1 MPIIYKSRL
10 NILSKTRQFF
20 KNNTIVLFILIL
32 ATIFDKIVKCKPIG
46 FGGFAMRFMKSY
58 EIRQMW
64 LDFFKSKGH
73 QVEPSAS
80 LVPQNDP
87 TLLWTNAGVTPL
99 KKYFD
104 GSMRPENPR
113 ITNAQKCIR
122 TNDIE
127 NVGKTARHHTFF
139 EMLGNF
145 SIGDYFKKE
154 AIEFAVELLFDEK
167 WFGFDKNKIYITYY
181 TEDLDAKKFWMK
193 NGISEDHL
201 IPLDGNFWE
210 IGEGPCGPDT
220 EMFYDRGEKYDKRGK
235 ELLENDIENDRFI
248 EIWNIVFSQFNSK
261 EGVER
266 KNYKELPSK
275 NIDTG
280 CGLERLCC
288 VMQNADTNYDTDLFM
303 PIIKKTEEI
312 SKVKYTGQ
320 MAFKVIADHVRT
332 VTFAVADGA
341 TLSNEGRGYVLRR
354 VLRRASKYAKS
365 LGINKPF
372 MAELVD
378 VVVDI
383 MDPFYPY
390 LHEKKNIVKQ
400 IISQEEEKFLSTLA
414 SGEKRLEAI
423 ISDGAKEISGEN
435 AFLLYDTYGFPI
447 ELTKEYAE
455 EKGLKVDEKGFKKYL
470 EEQKERAR
478 NARSN
483 DNSMSGQNEEFLNFK
498 EESRF
503 SGYDVTN
510 QRSKVI
516 AVFGNAVVLDETPF
530 YAFSGGQLSDSGTI
544 DDIKVVDVQKMP
556 NGQHLHILERNPFK
570 VGDIVWAVVDKEKR
584 DLTRKNHSS
593 AHLLQASL
601 QAVLGNH
608 VHQQGSQVSNEYCRF
623 DFNNYQNLTD
633 EEIIK
638 IEDMVND
645 FIKEAHNVNTQV
657 LPIEEAKKLGAMA
670 LFGEKYGAMV
680 RVVDMGVSKE
690 FCAGTHVANTAE
702 IEKFYIASIE
712 SIGSGTFRCLAYTSN
727 NAMSLIK
734 EYTKNLE
741 NTIDTII
748 AKANEM
754 VRAAKEEGISLTF
767 NYIKRNID
775 VCGYRYILALR
786 KEVAKCQNE
795 VKELEKDY
803 TAKKSQNALKSL
815 DKFDSFIKGN
825 KLIAKT
831 DVLDSNLL
839 KDMATALR
847 NNKNLDVVLL
857 AAADSNKVTFV
868 CAAKAPYNASNIVK
882 EATKV
887 TGGGGGGKPDLA
899 QAGGKNPLLV
909 DDALKAV
916 EVFLA

>member
-1 MPIIYKSRL
+1 
-10 NILSKTRQFF
+10 
-20 KNNTIVLFILIL
+20 
-32 ATIFDKIVKCKPIG
+32 
-46 FGGFAMRFMKSY
+46 MRFMKSY

-167 WFGFDKNKIYITYY
+167 WFGFSKDKIYITYY
-181 TEDLDAKKFWMK
+181 TEDLDAKNYWMK

-235 ELLENDIENDRFI
+235 ELLEKDIENDRFI

-261 EGVER
+261 EGVAR
-266 KNYKELPSK
+266 KDYKELPSK

-288 VMQNADTNYDTDLFM
+288 VMQGADTNYDTDLFM

-312 SKVKYTGQ
+312 SGVKYTGQ

-354 VLRRASKYAKS
+354 VLRRASKHAKS
-365 LGINKPF
+365 IGINKPF

-390 LHEKKNIVKQ
+390 LHEKKAIVKQ
-400 IISQEEEKFLSTLA
+400 IISAEEEKFLSTLA
-414 SGEKRLEAI
+414 SGEKRLENI
-423 ISDGAKEISGEN
+423 CGESKGTISGEN

-447 ELTKEYAE
+447 ELTIEYAE
-455 EKGLKVDEKGFKKYL
+455 EKGLKVDVESFEKYL
-470 EEQKERAR
+470 EEQKVRAR
-478 NARSN
+478 NARGN
-483 DNSMSGQNEEFLNFK
+483 DNSMKGQNEAFLNFK
-498 EESRF
+498 EPSRF
-503 SGYDVTN
+503 SGYDTTN

-516 AVFGNAVVLDETPF
+516 GIFDNAVVLDETPF

-544 DDIKVVDVQKMP
+544 DEIKVLDVVKMP
-556 NGQHLHILERNPFK
+556 NGQHLHVLERNPFK
-570 VGDIVWAVVDKEKR
+570 IGDIVWAVVDREKR

-593 AHLLQASL
+593 AHLLQAAL
-601 QAVLGNH
+601 QHVLGDH
-608 VHQQGSQVSNEYCRF
+608 VHQQGSQVSSDYCRF

-633 EEIIK
+633 DEIIK
-638 IEDMVND
+638 IEDLVNEY
-645 FIKEAHNVNTQV
+645 IKEAHNVNTLV

-670 LFGEKYGAMV
+670 LFGEKYGSMV

-690 FCAGTHVANTAE
+690 FCAGTHVANTCE
-702 IEKFYIASIE
+702 VEKFYISSIE
-712 SIGSGTFRCLAYTSN
+712 SIGSGTFRCLAFTSN
-727 NAMSLIK
+727 NAMDKLK
-734 EYTKNLE
+734 ENTKNIE
-741 NTIDTII
+741 STIDTII
-748 AKANEM
+748 AKANEL
-754 VRAAKEEGISLTF
+754 VKNAKEEGIDLQF

-775 VCGYRYILALR
+775 VNGYRYILALR

-795 VKELEKDY
+795 MKELEKDY
-803 TAKKSQNALKSL
+803 ANKKSQNALKSL
-815 DKFDSFIKGN
+815 DKFDKDIKNN
-825 KLIAKT
+825 KLIVEC

-857 AAADSNKVTFV
+857 ASKDENKVTFV
-868 CAAKAPYNASNIVK
+868 CATKAPYNASQIVK
-882 EATKV
+882 EATSI

-899 QAGGKNPLLV
+899 QAGGKNPLLLN
-909 DDALKAV
+909 DALKHI
-916 EVFLA
+916 EEFLA

>member
-1 MPIIYKSRL
+1 
-10 NILSKTRQFF
+10 
-20 KNNTIVLFILIL
+20 
-32 ATIFDKIVKCKPIG
+32 
-46 FGGFAMRFMKSY
+46 MRFMKSY

-167 WFGFDKNKIYITYY
+167 WFGFSKDKIYITYY
-181 TEDLDAKKFWMK
+181 TEDLDAKKYWMK
-193 NGISEDHL
+193 NGIAEDHL

-261 EGVER
+261 EGVAR
-266 KNYKELPSK
+266 KDYKELPSK

-288 VMQNADTNYDTDLFM
+288 VMQGADTNYDTDLFM

-312 SKVKYTGQ
+312 SGVKYTGQ

-354 VLRRASKYAKS
+354 VLRRASKHAKS

-372 MAELVD
+372 MASLVD

-390 LHEKKNIVKQ
+390 LHEKKAIVKQ
-400 IISQEEEKFLSTLA
+400 IISAEEEKFLSTLA
-414 SGEKRLEAI
+414 SGEKRLENI
-423 ISDGAKEISGEN
+423 CGESKGVISGED

-447 ELTKEYAE
+447 ELTIEYAE
-455 EKGLKVDEKGFKKYL
+455 EKGLKVDVESFKNYL
-470 EEQKERAR
+470 EEQKNRAR
-478 NARSN
+478 NARGN
-483 DNSMSGQNEEFLNFK
+483 DNSMKGQNEEFLNFK

-503 SGYDVTN
+503 SGYDTTN

-516 AVFGNAVVLDETPF
+516 GIFDNGVVLDETPF

-544 DDIKVVDVQKMP
+544 DDIKVVDVVKMP
-556 NGQHLHILERNPFK
+556 NGQHLHILESNPFK
-570 VGDIVWAVVDKEKR
+570 IGDIVWAVVDKDKR

-593 AHLLQASL
+593 AHLLQAAL
-601 QAVLGNH
+601 QNILGNH
-608 VHQQGSQVSNEYCRF
+608 VHQQGSQVSSDYCRF

-633 EEIIK
+633 DEIIK
-638 IEDMVND
+638 IEDLVNEY
-645 FIKEAHNVNTQV
+645 IKEGYNVNTLV

-670 LFGEKYGAMV
+670 LFGEKYGSMV
-680 RVVDMGVSKE
+680 RVVDMTISKE
-690 FCAGTHVANTAE
+690 FCAGTHVANTCE
-702 IEKFYIASIE
+702 VEKFYIASIE
-712 SIGSGTFRCLAYTSN
+712 SIGSGTFRCLAFTSN
-727 NAMSLIK
+727 NAMDKLK
-734 EYTKNLE
+734 EYTKNLDS
-741 NTIDTII
+741 TIDTII
-748 AKANEM
+748 SKANEL
-754 VRAAKEEGISLTF
+754 VKKAKEEGIALQF

-775 VCGYRYILALR
+775 VNGYRYILALR

-795 VKELEKDY
+795 MKELEKDY
-803 TAKKSQNALKSL
+803 TNKKSQNALKSL
-815 DKFDSFIKGN
+815 DRFDKDIKNN
-825 KLIAKT
+825 KLIVEC

-857 AAADSNKVTFV
+857 ATKDENKVTFV
-868 CAAKAPYNASNIVK
+868 CATKAPYNASQIVK

-899 QAGGKNPLLV
+899 QAGGKNPLLLN
-909 DDALKAV
+909 DALKQV
-916 EVFLA
+916 EEFLK

>member
-1 MPIIYKSRL
+1 
-10 NILSKTRQFF
+10 
-20 KNNTIVLFILIL
+20 
-32 ATIFDKIVKCKPIG
+32 
-46 FGGFAMRFMKSY
+46 MRAMKSY

-80 LVPQNDP
+80 LVPVNDP

-154 AIEFAVELLFDEK
+154 AIEFAVELLFDPK
-167 WFGFDKNKIYITYY
+167 WFGFEKDKIYITFYKD
-181 TEDLDAKKFWMK
+181 DLDAKKFWMK

-201 IPLDGNFWE
+201 VPLEGNFWE

-220 EMFYDRGEKYDKRGK
+220 EMFYDRGPKYDKRGK

-248 EIWNIVFSQFNSK
+248 EIWNIVFSQYNSK
-261 EGVER
+261 EGVAR
-266 KNYKELPSK
+266 KDYKELPSK

-288 VMQNADTNYDTDLFM
+288 VMQGADTNYDTDLFM

-312 SKVKYTGQ
+312 SGVKYNGQ

-341 TLSNEGRGYVLRR
+341 MLSNEGRGYVLRR

-390 LHEKKNIVKQ
+390 LHEKKDIVKQ
-400 IISQEEEKFLSTLA
+400 IISSEEEKFLATLS

-423 ISDGAKEISGEN
+423 CQESGKVISGEN

-447 ELTKEYAE
+447 ELTIEYAA
-455 EKGLKVDEKGFKKYL
+455 EKGKSVDEESFKKYL
-470 EEQKERAR
+470 EEQKNRAR

-483 DNSMSGQNEEFLNFK
+483 DNSMTGQNEEFLNFK

-503 SGYDVTN
+503 SGYDTTN
-510 QRSKVI
+510 QKAKVI
-516 AVFGNAVVLDETPF
+516 AVFDKAVVLDETPF

-544 DDIKVVDVQKMP
+544 DDIKVLDVVKMP
-556 NGQHLHILERNPFK
+556 NGQHLHVLESNPFK
-570 VGDIVWAVVDKEKR
+570 VGDIVWAIVDKEKR
-584 DLTRKNHSS
+584 DLTRKNHSG

-601 QAVLGNH
+601 QKVLGNH
-608 VHQQGSQVSNEYCRF
+608 VHQQGSQVSSEYCRF

-638 IEDMVND
+638 VEDLVNEY
-645 FIKEAHNVNTQV
+645 INEAHNVDTKV

-690 FCAGTHVANTAE
+690 FCAGTHVYNTSE
-702 IEKFYIASIE
+702 VEKFYIASIE

-727 NAMSLIK
+727 NAMEGIK

-741 NTIDTII
+741 TTIDTIM
-748 AKANEM
+748 AKASDLVKN
-754 VRAAKEEGISLTF
+754 AKAEGIDLSF
-767 NYIKRNID
+767 NYIRRSID
-775 VCGYRYILALR
+775 VYGYRYILALR
-786 KEVAKCQNE
+786 KEVSKCQNE
-795 VKELEKDY
+795 MKELEKSY

-815 DKFDSFIKGN
+815 DKYDSLIKNN
-825 KLIAKT
+825 KLICEV

-847 NNKNLDVVLL
+847 NNKGLDVVLL
-857 AAADSNKVTFV
+857 AAKDETKVTFV
-868 CAAKAPYNASNIVK
+868 CAAKEGFNASTIVK
-882 EATKV
+882 EATKI
-887 TGGGGGGKPDLA
+887 TGGGGGGKPDIA
-899 QAGGKNPLLV
+899 QAGGKNPLLLN
-909 DDALKAV
+909 DALKHI
-916 EVFLA
+916 EEFLA